1 MNGQTDRRMDGCVD
15 RWRNGWVV
23 DGQTDG
29 QIDGWVDRWMK
40 EWVVD
45 GQMDGC
51 PPGHSQP
58 TPVFFSRISAAA
70 LKEFCEAQAEGSDHL
85 PPSRLSA
92 LGPTS
97 RGSSALHR
105 D

>member
-15 RWRNGWVV
+15 RWMNGWVV

-58 TPVFFSRISAAA
+58 TPVFFSRISAASRA
-70 LKEFCEAQAEGSDHL
+70 METMTPYAKIVQSE
-85 PPSRLSA
+85 PSLIM
-92 LGPTS
+92 
-97 RGSSALHR
+97 
-105 D
+105 

>member
-1 MNGQTDRRMDGCVD
+1 M
-15 RWRNGWVV
+15 NGWVV
-23 DGQTDG
+23 DG

-58 TPVFFSRISAAA
+58 TPVLFSRISAAA

-97 RGSSALHR
+97 QGSSALHR